1 MTSTVWFTPLSND
14 SSLADRV
21 AAVDRLWQ
29 AADVGSRISSG
40 QYVAIKVH
48 VGDEKNTTHLP
59 AELVTPVVRHARER
73 DALPFLTETSTLY
86 AGARHNAVRHILH
99 AASHGFT
106 IERTG
111 VPFIMADGLAGDAEI
126 EVPVDGELFSSVSVA
141 REARMADVLIVM
153 SHMTGHLAAGFGA
166 TIKNLGMGLA
176 SRKGKMRQH
185 SSIKPEIRP
194 DKCTLCGK
202 CMEWCPESC
211 IAPDGDAARID
222 SSRCIGCGECLAVCR
237 FGAVR
242 FDWEADA
249 SWMQQAMAEHALGV
263 VKDRPAFHINYCCT
277 MTKDCDCFPIH
288 QDPAIPDVGIVAS
301 FDPVAVDQAALD
313 LTRQDDGR
321 NLAQI
326 AFENVDGCVQLVH
339 AEKIG
344 LGSRTYELV
353 ELP

>member
-1 MTSTVWFTPLSND
+1 MTSKVWFVPLSD
-14 SSLADRV
+14 ASPLAHRV
-21 AAVDRLWQ
+21 AAVDRLWE
-29 AADVGSRISSG
+29 AAAVDSRISAG

-59 AELVTPVVRHARER
+59 ADLVTPIVRRTKSR

-99 AASHGFT
+99 AATHGFT
-106 IERTG
+106 IEKTG

-126 EVPVDGELFSSVSVA
+126 EVPIDGELFSTVSVA
-141 REARMADVLIVM
+141 REARMADVLVVI

-202 CMEWCPESC
+202 CVEWCPEGC
-211 IAPDGDAARID
+211 IAPDGDVARID

-249 SWMQQAMAEHALGV
+249 SWMQAAMAEHALGV

-277 MTKDCDCFPIH
+277 MTKDCDCFPID
-288 QDPAIPDVGIVAS
+288 QTQVIPDVGILAS

-313 LTRQDDGR
+313 LTVQGDGR
-321 NLAQI
+321 NLAQLS
-326 AFENVDGCVQLVH
+326 FEKVDGNVQLVH

-344 LGSRTYELV
+344 LGSRKYELV
-353 ELP
+353 ELR